1 MLYASAL
8 FDVGT
13 SSRTCEASTF
23 LNRSTI
29 PESKTAGEEKTMTQS
44 SATQRSSE
52 QADAIRPFQKVN
64 FPEAELSELRR
75 RIQATKFPERETV
88 PDATQGVQLATVQA
102 LARYWGTD
110 YDWRRVEAR
119 LNALPNFI
127 TEIDG
132 LDIHFIHVR
141 SKHENALPL
150 IVTHGW
156 PGSVIEQ
163 LKIVDP
169 LTNPTAHGASAA
181 DAFDLVIP
189 SLPGHGF
196 SAKPATTGWDPTRI
210 ARAWVVLMKR
220 LGYTR
225 FVAQGGDW
233 GAAVTQDMG
242 IQAAPELAGIHSN
255 MPGTAPAAIDKAVQ
269 RGDPPP
275 VGLSAEE
282 LRAYQQLSTFYAKH
296 VAYAQIMS
304 TRPQTLYGLAD
315 SPADLAAFMLD
326 HGDGTGQ
333 PGLVERVLQ
342 GTLDSALTRDDLL
355 DNITLYWLTNTG
367 VSSGRLYWENKADF
381 FDAKPITIP
390 FAISVFPDELYQ
402 APRSWAEHAYPGN
415 LIHYNRLDRGGHF
428 AAWEQ
433 PDLFASEMRD
443 SFRSLR

>member
-1 MLYASAL
+1 MS
-8 FDVGT
+8 V
-13 SSRTCEASTF
+13 SNE
-23 LNRSTI
+23 N
-29 PESKTAGEEKTMTQS
+29 
-44 SATQRSSE
+44 ATG
-52 QADAIRPFQKVN
+52 AAAIRPFTIPVT
-64 FPEAELSELRR
+64 PEAELTELRR
-75 RIQATKFPERETV
+75 RISATRWPERETV
-88 PDATQGVQLATVQA
+88 TDDSQGVRLAMIQE
-102 LARYWGTD
+102 LARYWRTD
-110 YDWRRVEAR
+110 YDWRKCEGK
-119 LNALPNFI
+119 LNDLPHFM

-141 SKHENALPL
+141 SQHEGALPL

-163 LKIVDP
+163 LKIIEP
-169 LTNPTAHGASAA
+169 LTNPTAHGASAS
-181 DAFDLVIP
+181 DAFHLVIP

-196 SAKPATTGWDPTRI
+196 SAKPATTGWDPVRI

-242 IQAAPELAGIHSN
+242 IQAAPELLGIHSN
-255 MPGTAPAAIDKAVQ
+255 MPGTAPADINKAVQ
-269 RGDPPP
+269 RGDPAPSD
-275 VGLSAEE
+275 LSPEE
-282 LRAYQQLSTFYAKH
+282 AIAYQQLSNFFAKH
-296 VAYAQIMS
+296 VAYANIMS

-342 GTLDSALTRDDLL
+342 GNLQSALTRDDLL

-367 VSSGRLYWENKADF
+367 VSAARLYWENKADF
-381 FDAKPITIP
+381 FDAKNISIP
-390 FAISVFPDELYQ
+390 FAMSVFPDELYQ
-402 APRSWAEHAYPGN
+402 APRSWAERAYPNN
-415 LIHYNRLDRGGHF
+415 LLHYNRLDRGGHF

-433 PDLFASEMRD
+433 PQLFSEEMRA